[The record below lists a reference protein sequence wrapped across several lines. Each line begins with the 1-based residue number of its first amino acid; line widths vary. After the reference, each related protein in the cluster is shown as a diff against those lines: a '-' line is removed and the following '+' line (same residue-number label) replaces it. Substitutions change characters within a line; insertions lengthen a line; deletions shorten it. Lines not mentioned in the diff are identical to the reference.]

1 MKQPLIL
8 IMVSLLWLGGSMGF
22 GQTTQPDTVK
32 HPGIVDSTDK
42 ALEEE
47 LAKELGESSDSSDTV
62 IPVMPVPVTGTTV
75 RRSTVLNP
83 QISVVGTF
91 FASGT
96 ETGVV
101 VKNKNVGLAEAEIA
115 LRAYVDPYSRADFF
129 VAFGHESEDPFEG
142 PDSAIAGSGEFT
154 TELEEG
160 YVTTLALP
168 FGLQLRGGKFRT
180 TFGKINPIHP
190 HALNYL
196 DIPRMYVN
204 FLGGDG
210 LSDAGLSLS
219 WLVPNPFGFF
229 QELTLEA
236 LSGAVEAPS
245 FSGEGFDL
253 LYLGHLK
260 NFFDLTENS
269 TLEIGLSGI
278 TGKNDGEGH
287 RTTIGG
293 ADVTYKW
300 KPLRR
305 NRYRSFEWTTEAL
318 ISHRNS
324 LHGTINSKALY
335 SFLRYQIAK
344 RWFVGIRY
352 DYSEF
357 PESSQMNEK
366 AYSAILSFFATEF
379 QKLEVEYQYGQ
390 PAERSSF
397 NRVLLRAIF
406 VIGAHGAHQY

>member
-1 MKQPLIL
+1 M
-8 IMVSLLWLGGSMGF
+8 LLMGEVVVF
-22 GQTTQPDTVK
+22 GQSTKPDTLQP
-32 HPGIVDSTDK
+32 PGVADSTDK

-47 LAKELGESSDSSDTV
+47 LAKELEGSGESAPTSTTV
-62 IPVMPVPVTGTTV
+62 TAPVTGTTA
-75 RRSTVLNP
+75 RRSSSLNP

-91 FASGT
+91 FAAGT
-96 ETGVV
+96 ESGAV

-115 LRAYVDPYSRADFF
+115 LRAYVDPYSRADFY
-129 VAFGHESEDPFEG
+129 VAFGHENEDPFTG

-168 FGLQLRGGKFRT
+168 FGLQLKGGKFRT

-190 HALNYL
+190 HALNYV
-196 DIPRMYVN
+196 DMPRMNVN
-204 FLGGDG
+204 FLGAEG
-210 LSDAGLSLS
+210 LTDAGISLS
-219 WLVPNPFGFF
+219 WLVPNPFGFY

-236 LSGAVEAPS
+236 LSGAVESPS

-269 TLEIGLSGI
+269 TLEIGFSGV

-287 RTTIGG
+287 RTTIG
-293 ADVTYKW
+293 AVNLTYKW

-318 ISHRNS
+318 ISHREAAP
-324 LHGTINSKALY
+324 GTVNSKALY

-344 RWFVGIRY
+344 RWFAGARY

-357 PESSQMNEK
+357 PESSHVNEK
-366 AYSAILSFFATEF
+366 SYSAILSFFATEF

-390 PAERSSF
+390 PAGLPSF
-397 NRVLLRAIF
+397 NRLLLRAIF